1 MKESP
6 LFAKTYDF
14 IQWLIP
20 HTLKFPR
27 EQRFVVAERLQNT
40 VLDFME
46 SIYQATDKTQ
56 QTAALKQADL
66 KLNEAQANLMQARGA
81 FDPKIEVDFNEKQ
94 FKNNEYYSILN
105 SSFKIPT
112 WYGIELKAGFDNA
125 EGMYVNPENTLPNSG
140 LTSFGISIP
149 VGQGL
154 FINQRMAD
162 IRKAKIAQNLNAAER
177 NLQAIEVLY
186 EASVS
191 YANWKR
197 AFEEVKLYENYLVNA
212 SNRYKGIEKLISEG
226 DKPAIDS
233 IEAGIVVKTR
243 LLNLED
249 AKLKLIKAKLE
260 LSNYLW
266 LENNVPLELKDDLI
280 PEITLSKTIKEV
292 LQINELNPIDLN
304 NHPKIKALDA
314 KIAMQKVDRKLK
326 ANALLPKLDLSYNYL
341 SEPSYIDN
349 YRFEDYKIGVNF
361 SFPIFLRK
369 ERGSLKLADLKIQD
383 SEFGLQFERKNLE
396 NKIKAQQQ
404 EIVSLQKQQDYNNKL
419 VKDFT
424 TLLNAEDRLFEMGES
439 SLFII
444 NSRENSL
451 VSSQINEIALENR
464 YLNAV
469 IGLYKTLANPQ

>member
-1 MKESP
+1 MKSKLFYIFIFICSSMNLFGQNNPTEFTYNEFLGYVKKYHP
-6 LFAKTYDF
+6 L
-14 IQWLIP
+14 
-20 HTLKFPR
+20 
-27 EQRFVVAERLQNT
+27 V
-40 VLDFME
+40 
-46 SIYQATDKTQ
+46 
-56 QTAALKQADL
+56 KQADL

-94 FKNNEYYSILN
+94 FKGNQYYSILN

-112 WYGIELKAGFDNA
+112 WYGIELKAGFDNS
-125 EGMYVNPENTLPNSG
+125 EGIYVNPENTLPNSG
-140 LTSFGISIP
+140 LTSFGISVP

-314 KIAMQKVDRKLK
+314 KIAMLKVDKKLK
-326 ANALLPKLDLSYNYL
+326 ANALLPKLDVSYNYL

-361 SFPIFLRK
+361 SFPLFLRK
-369 ERGSLKLADLKIQD
+369 ERAGVKLATIKIQD
-383 SEFGLQFERKNLE
+383 SEFGLQFERKSLE
-396 NKIKAQQQ
+396 NKIKSQQQ
-404 EIVSLQKQQDYNNKL
+404 EIASLEKQREYIRKLIQDYN
-419 VKDFT
+419 

-439 SLFII
+439 SLFVI
-444 NSRENSL
+444 NSRENTL

-464 YLNAV
+464 YLNTI
-469 IGLYKTLANPQ
+469 IGLYKTLANAN

>member
-1 MKESP
+1 MKTKFFCLVLLFCSYLNVFGQSTSTEFSFNEFLGYVKKYHP
-6 LFAKTYDF
+6 L
-14 IQWLIP
+14 
-20 HTLKFPR
+20 
-27 EQRFVVAERLQNT
+27 V
-40 VLDFME
+40 
-46 SIYQATDKTQ
+46 
-56 QTAALKQADL
+56 KQADL

-94 FKNNEYYSILN
+94 FKDSEYYSILN

-125 EGMYVNPENTLPNSG
+125 EGIYLNPENTLPNSG
-140 LTSFGISIP
+140 LTSFGISVP

-162 IRKAKIAQNLNAAER
+162 IRKAKISQNLNVAER

-186 EASVS
+186 EASLS
-191 YANWKR
+191 YINWKR
-197 AFEEVKLYENYLVNA
+197 AFEEVKLYENYLNNA
-212 SNRYKGIEKLISEG
+212 NIRYKGIEKLIEEG

-243 LLNLED
+243 MLNLED
-249 AKLKLIKAKLE
+249 AKLKLTKAKLE

-266 LENNVPLELKDDLI
+266 LKNNIPLELNDNLT
-280 PEITLSKTIKEV
+280 PENALTKTIKDV
-292 LQINELNPIDLN
+292 LQINELNAVDLD

-314 KIAMQKVDRKLK
+314 KIEMLKVDRKLK
-326 ANALLPKLDLSYNYL
+326 SNALLPKLDVSYNYL

-349 YRFEDYKIGVNF
+349 YRFEDYKIGLNF
-361 SFPIFLRK
+361 SFPLFLRK

-396 NKIKAQQQ
+396 NKIKSQQQ
-404 EIVSLQKQQDYNNKL
+404 EITSLEKQRNYNKNLVQDFN
-419 VKDFT
+419 

-444 NSRENSL
+444 NSRENAL
-451 VSSQINEIALENR
+451 VSSQINDIVLENR
-464 YLNAV
+464 YLNAI
-469 IGLYKTLANPQ
+469 IGLYKTIANSN

>member
-1 MKESP
+1 MKSKLFYIFIFICSSMNLFGQNNPTEFTYNEFLGYVKKYHP
-6 LFAKTYDF
+6 L
-14 IQWLIP
+14 
-20 HTLKFPR
+20 
-27 EQRFVVAERLQNT
+27 V
-40 VLDFME
+40 
-46 SIYQATDKTQ
+46 
-56 QTAALKQADL
+56 KQADL

-94 FKNNEYYSILN
+94 FKDNQYYSILN

-112 WYGIELKAGFDNA
+112 WYGIELKAGFDNS
-125 EGMYVNPENTLPNSG
+125 EGIYVNPENTLPNSG
-140 LTSFGISIP
+140 LTSFGISVP

-162 IRKAKIAQNLNAAER
+162 LRKAKIARNLNVAER
-177 NLQAIEVLY
+177 NLQAVEVIY

-191 YANWKR
+191 YVNWKR
-197 AFEEVKLYENYLVNA
+197 SYDEVKLYENYLVNA

-369 ERGSLKLADLKIQD
+369 ERGSLKLAYLKIQD
-383 SEFGLQFERKNLE
+383 SEFGLQLERKNLE

-404 EIVSLQKQQDYNNKL
+404 EITSLEKQREYIRKLIQDYN
-419 VKDFT
+419 

-439 SLFII
+439 SLFVI
-444 NSRENSL
+444 NSRENTL

-464 YLNAV
+464 YLNAI
-469 IGLYKTLANPQ
+469 IGLYKTLANPK

>member
-1 MKESP
+1 MKSKLFYFFLFFCSNLSLFGQENMTEFSFNEFLGYVKKYHP
-6 LFAKTYDF
+6 L
-14 IQWLIP
+14 
-20 HTLKFPR
+20 
-27 EQRFVVAERLQNT
+27 V
-40 VLDFME
+40 
-46 SIYQATDKTQ
+46 
-56 QTAALKQADL
+56 KQADL

-81 FDPKIEVDFNEKQ
+81 FDPKIEVEYNEKQ
-94 FKNNEYYSILN
+94 FKNSDYFSILN

-125 EGMYVNPENTLPNSG
+125 EGIFVNPENTLPNSG
-140 LTSFGISIP
+140 LTSLGVAVPI
-149 VGQGL
+149 GQGL

-162 IRKAKIAQNLNAAER
+162 IRKAKIARNLNTAER
-177 NLQAIEVLY
+177 NLQAVDVIY

-191 YANWKR
+191 YMSWKR
-197 AFEEVKLYENYLVNA
+197 SYNEVKLYENYLENA
-212 SNRYKGIEKLISEG
+212 MIRYKGVAKLIEEG

-233 IEAGIVVKTR
+233 VEAGIAVKTR
-243 LLNLED
+243 RLNLED
-249 AKLKLIKAKLE
+249 AKLKLTKAKLE

-266 LENNVPLELKDDLI
+266 LENNIPFELKDNLQ
-280 PEITLSKTIKEV
+280 PEDFLSKSIKET
-292 LQINELNPIDLN
+292 LQINELAPIDLD
-304 NHPKIKALDA
+304 NHPKILAIDS
-314 KIAMQKVDRKLK
+314 KIAILKVDRKLK
-326 ANALLPKLDLSYNYL
+326 ANSLLPKLDLSYNYL

-349 YRFEDYKIGVNF
+349 YRLENYKIGVNF

-396 NKIKAQQQ
+396 NKINSQQQ
-404 EIVSLQKQQDYNNKL
+404 EIVSLEIQQDYNNKL

-451 VSSQINEIALENR
+451 VSSQLNEIALENR
-464 YLNAV
+464 YLNAI
-469 IGLYKTLANPQ
+469 IGLYKTIANPN

>member
-1 MKESP
+1 MKSRLFYIFIFICSWMSFFGQNSP
-6 LFAKTYDF
+6 TEFTYNEF
-14 IQWLIP
+14 LGYVKKYHP
-20 HTLKFPR
+20 L
-27 EQRFVVAERLQNT
+27 V
-40 VLDFME
+40 
-46 SIYQATDKTQ
+46 
-56 QTAALKQADL
+56 KQADL

-81 FDPKIEVDFNEKQ
+81 FDPKIEVDFSEKQ
-94 FKNNEYYSILN
+94 FKDSEYYSILN

-112 WYGIELKAGFDNA
+112 WYGIELKAGFDNS
-125 EGMYVNPENTLPNSG
+125 EGIYVNPENTLPNSG
-140 LTSFGISIP
+140 LTSLGISVP
-149 VGQGL
+149 LGQGL

-162 IRKAKIAQNLNAAER
+162 LRKAKIARNLNVAER
-177 NLQAIEVLY
+177 NLQAVEVIY

-191 YANWKR
+191 YVNWKR
-197 AFEEVKLYENYLVNA
+197 SFDEVKLYETYLENA
-212 SNRYKGIEKLISEG
+212 LIRYNGISKLIEEG

-233 IEAGIVVKTR
+233 VEAGIAVKTR
-243 LLNLED
+243 RLNLEE
-249 AKLKLIKAKLE
+249 AKLKFTKAKLE

-266 LENNVPLELKDDLI
+266 LENNIPLELNDNLF
-280 PEITLSKTIKEV
+280 PETTLSKTIKEV
-292 LQINELNPIDLN
+292 LKINELGTVDLE
-304 NHPKIKALDA
+304 NHPKIQALDA
-314 KIAMQKVDRKLK
+314 KIAMLKVDRKLK

-361 SFPIFLRK
+361 AFPIFLRK

-396 NKIKAQQQ
+396 NKITAQQQ
-404 EIVSLQKQQDYNNKL
+404 EIVSLAKQQDYNNKL

-439 SLFII
+439 SLFVI

-464 YLNAV
+464 YLNAI
-469 IGLYKTLANPQ
+469 IGLYKTIANPQ

>member
-1 MKESP
+1 MKSKLFYIFIFICSSMILFGQNNPTEFTYNEFLGYVKKYHP
-6 LFAKTYDF
+6 L
-14 IQWLIP
+14 
-20 HTLKFPR
+20 
-27 EQRFVVAERLQNT
+27 V
-40 VLDFME
+40 
-46 SIYQATDKTQ
+46 
-56 QTAALKQADL
+56 KQADL

-94 FKNNEYYSILN
+94 FKDNEYYSILN

-154 FINQRMAD
+154 FINQRMVD

-186 EASVS
+186 EASIS

-292 LQINELNPIDLN
+292 LQINELRTIDLD
-304 NHPKIKALDA
+304 NHPKIQALDA
-314 KIAMQKVDRKLK
+314 KIAMLKVDRKLK

-369 ERGSLKLADLKIQD
+369 ERGSLKLSDLKIQD

>member
-1 MKESP
+1 MKSKLFYIFIFICSSMSLFGQNNPTEFTYNEFLGYVKKYHP
-6 LFAKTYDF
+6 L
-14 IQWLIP
+14 
-20 HTLKFPR
+20 
-27 EQRFVVAERLQNT
+27 V
-40 VLDFME
+40 
-46 SIYQATDKTQ
+46 
-56 QTAALKQADL
+56 KQADL
-66 KLNEAQANLMQARGA
+66 KLSEAQANLMQARGA

-94 FKNNEYYSILN
+94 FKDNQYYSILN

-112 WYGIELKAGFDNA
+112 WYGIELKAGFDNS
-125 EGMYVNPENTLPNSG
+125 EGIYVNPENTLPNSG
-140 LTSFGISIP
+140 LTSFGISVP

-314 KIAMQKVDRKLK
+314 KIAMLKVDKKLK
-326 ANALLPKLDLSYNYL
+326 ANALLPKLDVSYNYL

-361 SFPIFLRK
+361 SFPLFLRK
-369 ERGSLKLADLKIQD
+369 ERAGVKLATIKIQD
-383 SEFGLQFERKNLE
+383 SEFGLQFERKSLE
-396 NKIKAQQQ
+396 NKIKSQQQ
-404 EIVSLQKQQDYNNKL
+404 EIASLEKQREYIRKLIQDYN
-419 VKDFT
+419 

-439 SLFII
+439 SLFVI
-444 NSRENSL
+444 NSRENTL

-464 YLNAV
+464 YLNAI
-469 IGLYKTLANPQ
+469 IGLYKTLANPK

>member
-1 MKESP
+1 MKPKLFYIFIFICSSMNLFGQNNPSEFTYNEFLGYVKKYHP
-6 LFAKTYDF
+6 L
-14 IQWLIP
+14 
-20 HTLKFPR
+20 
-27 EQRFVVAERLQNT
+27 V
-40 VLDFME
+40 
-46 SIYQATDKTQ
+46 
-56 QTAALKQADL
+56 KQADL

-81 FDPKIEVDFNEKQ
+81 FDPKIEVDFSEKQ
-94 FKNNEYYSILN
+94 FKDSEYYSILN

-112 WYGIELKAGFDNA
+112 WYGIELKAGFDNS
-125 EGMYVNPENTLPNSG
+125 EGIYVNPENTLPNSG
-140 LTSFGISIP
+140 LTSFGISVP

-162 IRKAKIAQNLNAAER
+162 LRKAKIARNLNVAER
-177 NLQAIEVLY
+177 NLQAVEVIY

-191 YANWKR
+191 YVNWKR
-197 AFEEVKLYENYLVNA
+197 SFDEVKLYETYLENA
-212 SNRYKGIEKLISEG
+212 LIRYNGVSKLIEEG

-233 IEAGIVVKTR
+233 VEAGIAVKTR
-243 LLNLED
+243 RLNLEE
-249 AKLKLIKAKLE
+249 AKLKFTKAKLE

-266 LENNVPLELKDDLI
+266 LENNIPLELNDNLF
-280 PEITLSKTIKEV
+280 PETTLSKTIKEV
-292 LQINELNPIDLN
+292 LQINELGTVDLE
-304 NHPKIKALDA
+304 NHPKIQALDA
-314 KIAMQKVDRKLK
+314 KIAMLKVDRKLK

-361 SFPIFLRK
+361 AFPIFLRK

-396 NKIKAQQQ
+396 NKITAQQQ
-404 EIVSLQKQQDYNNKL
+404 EIVSLAKQQDYNNKL

-439 SLFII
+439 SLFVI

-464 YLNAV
+464 YLNAI
-469 IGLYKTLANPQ
+469 IGLYKTIANPQ

>member
-1 MKESP
+1 MKPKLFYIFIFICSSLSLFGQNAPTEFSFNEFLGYVKKYHP
-6 LFAKTYDF
+6 L
-14 IQWLIP
+14 
-20 HTLKFPR
+20 
-27 EQRFVVAERLQNT
+27 V
-40 VLDFME
+40 
-46 SIYQATDKTQ
+46 
-56 QTAALKQADL
+56 KQADL

-81 FDPKIEVDFNEKQ
+81 FDPKIEVDFSEKQ
-94 FKNNEYYSILN
+94 FKDSEYYSILN

-125 EGMYVNPENTLPNSG
+125 EGIYVNPENTLPNSG
-140 LTSFGISIP
+140 LTSLGISVP
-149 VGQGL
+149 LGQGL

-162 IRKAKIAQNLNAAER
+162 IRKAKIARNLNVAER
-177 NLQAIEVLY
+177 NLQAVEVIY

-191 YANWKR
+191 YVNWKR
-197 AFEEVKLYENYLVNA
+197 SFDEVKLYENYLENA
-212 SNRYKGIEKLISEG
+212 LMRYNGVSKLIEEG

-233 IEAGIVVKTR
+233 VEAGIAVKTR
-243 LLNLED
+243 KLNLEE
-249 AKLKLIKAKLE
+249 AKLKFTKAKLE

-266 LENNVPLELKDDLI
+266 LENNIPLELNDGLQPEDL
-280 PEITLSKTIKEV
+280 LSKSIKET
-292 LQINELNPIDLN
+292 LQINELGTIDLD

-314 KIAMQKVDRKLK
+314 KIAMLKVDRKLK

-361 SFPIFLRK
+361 AFPIFLRK

-396 NKIKAQQQ
+396 NKLKAQQQ
-404 EIVSLQKQQDYNNKL
+404 EIVSLEKQQDYNDKL

-451 VSSQINEIALENR
+451 VSSQLNEIALENR
-464 YLNAV
+464 YLSAI
-469 IGLYKTLANPQ
+469 IGLYKTIANPQ

>member
-1 MKESP
+1 MKPKLFYIFIFICSSLSLLGQNSP
-6 LFAKTYDF
+6 TEFTYNEF
-14 IQWLIP
+14 LGYVKKYHP
-20 HTLKFPR
+20 L
-27 EQRFVVAERLQNT
+27 V
-40 VLDFME
+40 
-46 SIYQATDKTQ
+46 
-56 QTAALKQADL
+56 KQADL

-81 FDPKIEVDFNEKQ
+81 FDPKIEIDFSEKQ
-94 FKNNEYYSILN
+94 FKDSEYYSILN

-125 EGMYVNPENTLPNSG
+125 EGIYVNPENTLPNSG
-140 LTSFGISIP
+140 LTSLGISVP

-162 IRKAKIAQNLNAAER
+162 LRKAKIARNLNVAER
-177 NLQAIEVLY
+177 NLQAVEVIY

-191 YANWKR
+191 YVNWKR
-197 AFEEVKLYENYLVNA
+197 SFDEVKLYETYLENA
-212 SNRYKGIEKLISEG
+212 LIRYNGVSKLIEEG

-233 IEAGIVVKTR
+233 VEAGIAVKTR
-243 LLNLED
+243 RLNLEE
-249 AKLKLIKAKLE
+249 AKLKFTKAKLE

-266 LENNVPLELKDDLI
+266 LENNIPLELNDNLY
-280 PEITLSKTIKEV
+280 PETTLSKTIKEV
-292 LQINELNPIDLN
+292 LQINELGTIDLD
-304 NHPKIKALDA
+304 NHPKILALDT
-314 KIAMQKVDRKLK
+314 KIAMLKVDRKLK

-361 SFPIFLRK
+361 AFPIFLRK

-396 NKIKAQQQ
+396 NKLKAQQQ
-404 EIVSLQKQQDYNNKL
+404 EIVSLEKQQDYNDKL

-451 VSSQINEIALENR
+451 VSSQLNKIALENR
-464 YLNAV
+464 YLNAI
-469 IGLYKTLANPQ
+469 IGLYRTIANP

>member
-1 MKESP
+1 MKSRLFYIFIFICSSMNLFGQNNPTEFTYNEFLGYVKKYHP
-6 LFAKTYDF
+6 L
-14 IQWLIP
+14 
-20 HTLKFPR
+20 
-27 EQRFVVAERLQNT
+27 V
-40 VLDFME
+40 
-46 SIYQATDKTQ
+46 
-56 QTAALKQADL
+56 KQADL

-94 FKNNEYYSILN
+94 FKDNQYYSILN

-112 WYGIELKAGFDNA
+112 WYGIELKAGFDNS
-125 EGMYVNPENTLPNSG
+125 EGIYVNPENTLPNSG
-140 LTSFGISIP
+140 LTSFGISVP

-162 IRKAKIAQNLNAAER
+162 LRKAKIARNLNVAER
-177 NLQAIEVLY
+177 NLQAVEVIY

-191 YANWKR
+191 YVNWKR
-197 AFEEVKLYENYLVNA
+197 SYDEVKLYETYLENA
-212 SNRYKGIEKLISEG
+212 LIRYNGVSKLIEEG

-233 IEAGIVVKTR
+233 VEAGIAVKTR
-243 LLNLED
+243 RLNLED
-249 AKLKLIKAKLE
+249 AKLKLTKAKLE

-266 LENNVPLELKDDLI
+266 LENNIPLELNDNLFPDA
-280 PEITLSKTIKEV
+280 TLSKTIKEV
-292 LQINELNPIDLN
+292 LQINELGTIDLD
-304 NHPKIKALDA
+304 NHPKIQALDA
-314 KIAMQKVDRKLK
+314 KIALLKVDRKLK

-383 SEFGLQFERKNLE
+383 SEFGLQLERKNLE

-404 EIVSLQKQQDYNNKL
+404 EITSLEKQREYIRKLIQDYN
-419 VKDFT
+419 

-439 SLFII
+439 SLFVI
-444 NSRENSL
+444 NSRENTL

-464 YLNAV
+464 YLNAI
-469 IGLYKTLANPQ
+469 IGLYKTIANAN

>member
-1 MKESP
+1 MKP
-6 LFAKTYDF
+6 KLFYIF
-14 IQWLIP
+14 IFICSSLS
-20 HTLKFPR
+20 F
-27 EQRFVVAERLQNT
+27 FGQNT
-40 VLDFME
+40 PTEFSFNEFLGYVKKYHPLV
-46 SIYQATDKTQ
+46 
-56 QTAALKQADL
+56 KQADL

-81 FDPKIEVDFNEKQ
+81 FDPKIEVDFSEKQ
-94 FKNNEYYSILN
+94 FKDSEYYSILN

-125 EGMYVNPENTLPNSG
+125 EGIYVNPENTLPNSG
-140 LTSFGISIP
+140 LTSLGISVP
-149 VGQGL
+149 LGQGL

-162 IRKAKIAQNLNAAER
+162 IRKAKIARNLNVAER
-177 NLQAIEVLY
+177 NLQAVEVIY

-191 YANWKR
+191 YVNWKR
-197 AFEEVKLYENYLVNA
+197 SFDEVKLYENYLENA
-212 SNRYKGIEKLISEG
+212 LMRYNGVSKLIEEG

-233 IEAGIVVKTR
+233 VEAGIAVKTR
-243 LLNLED
+243 KLNLEE
-249 AKLKLIKAKLE
+249 AKLKFTKAKLE

-266 LENNVPLELKDDLI
+266 LENNIPLELNDGLQPEDL
-280 PEITLSKTIKEV
+280 LSKSIKET
-292 LQINELNPIDLN
+292 LQINELGTIDLD

-314 KIAMQKVDRKLK
+314 KIAMLKVDRKLK

-361 SFPIFLRK
+361 AFPIFLRK

-396 NKIKAQQQ
+396 NKLKAQQQ
-404 EIVSLQKQQDYNNKL
+404 EIVSLEKQQDYNDKL